1 MVRSEDGSLA
11 DADADMLVIEERDNL
26 LSIVQH
32 TERKAERVRIIE
44 LKKMMNTS
52 SSGRT
57 SIAVL

>member
-1 MVRSEDGSLA
+1 VKHDAGSLA
-11 DADADMLVIEERDNL
+11 DADADMLVIEERDKL

-52 SSGRT
+52 PSGRT